1 MESYTVYPFVTGRF
15 HLASRPSG
23 PSARYQLSEGP
34 SCSRLRKLHCVD
46 RPSSDGGHPACFC
59 VSALVTCHYREGD
72 QWFDRTRGAPWR
84 TAPKLG
90 GGGGPGRPP
99 LQLVK
104 EKVAPGK
111 EGDAGVPRTLGTHGG
126 PSTQVLKAPPENLG
140 LVPSMMESG
149 EGWEQSCFYKTLEE
163 MEMFFQENAQEGPK
177 LAKLRAVSLG
187 GLRSWGRWASPRR
200 RPPRPCLP
208 PPWWSSPLSPGNN
221 LVSSG
226 TSPCRAIP
234 PTGQTP
240 LFKANCPHSPEPS
253 HPAPHPGVRTR
264 RPGCPIS
271 GPDLPARQEGGLG
284 GGDSLRG
291 RGAPRVPREHC

>member
-1 MESYTVYPFVTGRF
+1 MTQGSPG
-15 HLASRPSG
+15 HWG
-23 PSARYQLSEGP
+23 P
-34 SCSRLRKLHCVD
+34 
-46 RPSSDGGHPACFC
+46 
-59 VSALVTCHYREGD
+59 T
-72 QWFDRTRGAPWR
+72 
-84 TAPKLG
+84 
-90 GGGGPGRPP
+90 
-99 LQLVK
+99 
-104 EKVAPGK
+104 
-111 EGDAGVPRTLGTHGG
+111 GG

-163 MEMFFQENAQEGPK
+163 MEMFFQENAQGGPK
-177 LAKLRAVSLG
+177 LAKLPAVSLG
-187 GLRSWGRWASPRR
+187 GLRSWGSWVSARR
-200 RPPRPCLP
+200 CPPPPRLP
-208 PPWWSSPLSPGNN
+208 PPWWSSPPTPGNN

-271 GPDLPARQEGGLG
+271 GPCTPGGRPGGRGQPAREG
-284 GGDSLRG
+284 STPRPQ
-291 RGAPRVPREHC
+291 GALLTHST